1 MRACLLPLLLCASAA
16 LREDLPAAA
25 DKPNFV
31 LIYTDDLDFDE
42 VGAYRAA
49 DQPCALAAVKAGLK
63 NQPFAYAD
71 PRMLTPHLD
80 SIARDGA
87 LLDRFYICSPVC
99 TPSRYGILTGRYAS
113 RSPGFLEKNPAGAH
127 ANITWNTP
135 ISPSETNIAKS
146 LKALGYATG
155 IVGKW
160 HNFFRSGERAWKRI
174 PEGADPRDTEI
185 RAKLQAQYA
194 DAQAQIRE
202 CGFDFVERINI
213 GNTEE
218 VRPAALR
225 FQNMEWH
232 TEGALEFLDRHG
244 KQPFFLYFPTPIP
257 HGNYA
262 ANVFKTRDPLAT
274 TAGML
279 DKAPAPQPSRDDV
292 LARLRAAGI
301 DERNA
306 MGTWQDDSIG
316 AILKKLEELGVS
328 DNTVV
333 IHISDHQSRGK
344 YTCYEGARVP
354 AAIRWPG
361 KIKPGTRI
369 GALCANIDIAPTL
382 IEAAGGTVPGG
393 TYDGRSLLPI
403 LQGKGH
409 PADWR
414 DSVFL
419 EISNIRAVVTTDWKF
434 IANRTVGKIREAIEA
449 DARAAVAEGRP
460 RQVGWEGS
468 ADPKGKG
475 VRYAS
480 DRAFPAYFDPDQLY
494 DLRSDPLEQ
503 HNLATDPAHTDQL
516 EKMKDLLRSHLA
528 PLPHTFGEFKTQ

>member
-1 MRACLLPLLLCASAA
+1 MRAQLLPLLLCASAA
-16 LREDLPAAA
+16 LREDLPAASE
-25 DKPNFV
+25 KPNFV

-42 VGAYRAA
+42 VGAYGAGE
-49 DQPCALAAVKAGLK
+49 QPCALAAVKAGLK
-63 NQPFAYAD
+63 DQPFAYAD

-87 LLDRFYICSPVC
+87 RLDRFYICSPVC

-113 RSPGFLEKNPAGAH
+113 RSAGFLEKNPPGTH

-135 ISPSETNIAKS
+135 ISPPETNIAKS
-146 LKALGYATG
+146 LKSLGYTTG

-160 HNFFRSGERAWKRI
+160 HNFFRPGDRAWKKI
-174 PEGADPRDTEI
+174 PEDADPRDPAIKAMLEA
-185 RAKLQAQYA
+185 RYA
-194 DAQAQIRE
+194 DARAQIRE

-218 VRPAALR
+218 IRPEAIR

-244 KQPFFLYFPTPIP
+244 KQPFFLYFPTPVP

-262 ANVFKTRDPLAT
+262 PNVFKTRDPLAT

-279 DKAPAPQPSRDDV
+279 EAPPAPQPSRDDV

-306 MGTWQDDSIG
+306 MGTWQDDSVG
-316 AILKKLEELGVS
+316 AILKKLEDLGVA
-328 DNTVV
+328 DHTVV

-361 KIKPGTRI
+361 KIPPGTRI
-369 GALCANIDIAPTL
+369 AALCANIDIAPTL
-382 IEAAGGTVPGG
+382 IEAAGGSIPDDMR
-393 TYDGRSLLPI
+393 DGRSLLP
-403 LQGKGH
+403 LLGRGGP

-414 DSVFL
+414 ESLFL
-419 EISNIRAVVTTDWKF
+419 EISNIRAVVTRDWKF
-434 IANRTVGKIREAIEA
+434 IANRPEGKIREAIDA
-449 DARAAVAEGRP
+449 DARAAGAEGRP

-503 HNLATDPAHTDQL
+503 HNLAADPSHADQL
-516 EKMKDLLRSHLA
+516 AKMKDLLRAHLA
-528 PLPHTFGEFKTQ
+528 PLPHTFGDFKTQ